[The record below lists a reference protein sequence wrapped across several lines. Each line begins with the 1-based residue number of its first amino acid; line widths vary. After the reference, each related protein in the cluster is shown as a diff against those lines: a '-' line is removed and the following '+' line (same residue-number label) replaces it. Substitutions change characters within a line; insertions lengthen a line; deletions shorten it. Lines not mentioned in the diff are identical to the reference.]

1 MSDETSRLVRAEENY
16 KSILSTLAEMK
27 DDARRRE
34 EKLDSM
40 SEEYTRFKEH
50 REFVCKPLH
59 TKVETLEEMLKKI
72 YESLDLRIR
81 NLEAFKWKAMGAVGV
96 ITFVAN
102 FLAQKLF

>member
-16 KSILSTLAEMK
+16 KNILTTLAEMK
-27 DDARRRE
+27 VDARRRE
-34 EKLDSM
+34 EKLDVM

-59 TKVETLEEMLKKI
+59 TKVENLEEMLKKI
-72 YESLDLRIR
+72 YESLDSRIR

>member
-1 MSDETSRLVRAEENY
+1 MSDDESRLVRAEENY
-16 KSILSTLAEMK
+16 KSILSSLAEMK
-27 DDARRRE
+27 DEARHRE

-59 TKVETLEEMLKKI
+59 IKIESLEEMCKKI
-72 YESLDLRIR
+72 YESLDVRIR
-81 NLEAFKWKAMGAVGV
+81 NLEAFKWKAMGAVCV
-96 ITFVAN
+96 ITFAAN

>member
-16 KSILSTLAEMK
+16 KNIITTLAEMK

-34 EKLDSM
+34 EQLDSM

-50 REFVCKPLH
+50 REFVCMPLR
-59 TKVETLEEMLKKI
+59 TKVEHLEEMLKKI
-72 YESLDLRIR
+72 YESLDSRIR

>member
-1 MSDETSRLVRAEENY
+1 MSDETSRLIRAEENY
-16 KSILSTLAEMK
+16 KSILTTLSEMK

-40 SEEYTRFKEH
+40 FEEYTRFKEH

-59 TKVETLEEMLKKI
+59 TKVENLEEMLKKV

-81 NLEAFKWKAMGAVGV
+81 NLEVFKWKAMGAVGV

>member
-16 KSILSTLAEMK
+16 KSILATLAEMK

-50 REFVCKPLH
+50 REFVCKPLRI
-59 TKVETLEEMLKKI
+59 KVENLEEMCKKI
-72 YESLDLRIR
+72 YESLDTRIR

>member
-1 MSDETSRLVRAEENY
+1 MSDDTSRLVRAEENY
-16 KSILSTLAEMK
+16 KNILTTLAEMK

-59 TKVETLEEMLKKI
+59 TKVENLEEMLKKI
-72 YESLDLRIR
+72 YESLDSRIR

>member
-16 KSILSTLAEMK
+16 KNILTTLAEMK
-27 DDARRRE
+27 VDARRRE
-34 EKLDSM
+34 EKLDVM

-50 REFVCKPLH
+50 REFVCKPLY
-59 TKVETLEEMLKKI
+59 TKLDNLEEECKRN
-72 YESLDLRIR
+72 YNSLDLRIR
-81 NLEAFKWKAMGAVGV
+81 SLEAFKWKAMGAVGV

>member
-1 MSDETSRLVRAEENY
+1 MSDDASRLVRAEENY
-16 KSILSTLAEMK
+16 KSILYTLAEMK

-40 SEEYTRFKEH
+40 SEEYTRCKEH

-59 TKVETLEEMLKKI
+59 IKVENLEEMCKKI
-72 YESLDLRIR
+72 YESLDVRIR

-96 ITFVAN
+96 ITFAAN

>member
-16 KSILSTLAEMK
+16 KNILATLAEMK

-50 REFVCKPLH
+50 REFVCKPLY
-59 TKVETLEEMLKKI
+59 TKVENLEDMFKKI
-72 YESLDLRIR
+72 YDSLDSRIR

>member
-1 MSDETSRLVRAEENY
+1 MSGDASRLIRAEENY

-50 REFVCKPLH
+50 RELVCKPLH
-59 TKVETLEEMLKKI
+59 IKVENLEELCKKI
-72 YESLDLRIR
+72 YESLDVRIR
-81 NLEAFKWKAMGAVGV
+81 NLETFKWKAMGAVGV
-96 ITFVAN
+96 ITFAAS
-102 FLAQKLF
+102 FLAQKFF

>member
-1 MSDETSRLVRAEENY
+1 MSYDMSRLIRAEENY
-16 KSILSTLAEMK
+16 KNILTTLAEMK

-59 TKVETLEEMLKKI
+59 TKVENLEAMLKKI

-96 ITFVAN
+96 ITFAAN

>member
-1 MSDETSRLVRAEENY
+1 MSDESSRLVRAEENY
-16 KSILSTLAEMK
+16 KSILTTLAEMK

-50 REFVCKPLH
+50 REFVCKPLY
-59 TKVETLEEMLKKI
+59 TKVENLEEMLKKI

-96 ITFVAN
+96 ITFIAN

>member
-1 MSDETSRLVRAEENY
+1 MSDDASRLVRAEENY
-16 KSILSTLAEMK
+16 KNILTTLAEMK

-59 TKVETLEEMLKKI
+59 TKLDNLEEECKKN
-72 YESLDLRIR
+72 YNSLDLRIR
-81 NLEAFKWKAMGAVGV
+81 SLEAFKWKAMGAVGV
-96 ITFVAN
+96 ITFAAN

>member
-16 KSILSTLAEMK
+16 KNILTTLTEMK

-34 EKLDSM
+34 EKLDLM
-40 SEEYTRFKEH
+40 SEECTRFKEYK
-50 REFVCKPLH
+50 ELVCKPLH
-59 TKVETLEEMLKKI
+59 TKLDNLEEECKKN
-72 YESLDLRIR
+72 YNSLDLRIR
-81 NLEAFKWKAMGAVGV
+81 SLEAFRWKAVGAVGV

>member
-16 KSILSTLAEMK
+16 KNILTTLAEMK

-59 TKVETLEEMLKKI
+59 TKVENLEEMLKKF

-102 FLAQKLF
+102 FVAQKLF

>member
-16 KSILSTLAEMK
+16 KSILTTLAEMK

-50 REFVCKPLH
+50 REFVCKPLNI
-59 TKVETLEEMLKKI
+59 KVENLEETLKKI
-72 YESLDLRIR
+72 YASLDLRIR
-81 NLEAFKWKAMGAVGV
+81 NLEAFKWKAVGAVGV

>member
-16 KSILSTLAEMK
+16 KSILATLSEMK

-50 REFVCKPLH
+50 REFVCKPLLI
-59 TKVETLEEMLKKI
+59 KVENLEEMCKKI

-102 FLAQKLF
+102 FVAQKLF

>member
-16 KSILSTLAEMK
+16 KSILTTLAEMK
-27 DDARRRE
+27 NDARRRE

-59 TKVETLEEMLKKI
+59 TKVENLEEMLKKI

-81 NLEAFKWKAMGAVGV
+81 NLEAFKWKAVGAVGV

>member
-1 MSDETSRLVRAEENY
+1 MSGETSRLVRAEENY
-16 KSILSTLAEMK
+16 KSILTTLSEMK

-50 REFVCKPLH
+50 REFVCKPLN
-59 TKVETLEEMLKKI
+59 TKVENLEEMLKKV

-81 NLEAFKWKAMGAVGV
+81 NLEVFKWKAMGAVGV

>member
-1 MSDETSRLVRAEENY
+1 MLDETSRLVRAEENY
-16 KSILSTLAEMK
+16 KSILTTLAEMK

-59 TKVETLEEMLKKI
+59 TKVENLEEMLKKI

-96 ITFVAN
+96 ITFLAN

>member
-16 KSILSTLAEMK
+16 KSILTTLAEMK

-50 REFVCKPLH
+50 REFVCKPLYV
-59 TKVETLEEMLKKI
+59 KVENLEETLKKI

>member
-1 MSDETSRLVRAEENY
+1 MLDDTSRLVRAEENY
-16 KSILSTLAEMK
+16 KNILTTLAEMK

-59 TKVETLEEMLKKI
+59 TKVENLEEMLKKI

-81 NLEAFKWKAMGAVGV
+81 NLETFKWKAMGAVGV

>member
-16 KSILSTLAEMK
+16 KSILTTLAEMK

-59 TKVETLEEMLKKI
+59 TKVENLEEALKKI

-81 NLEAFKWKAMGAVGV
+81 NLEAFKRTAMGAVGV

>member
-1 MSDETSRLVRAEENY
+1 MLDEASRLVRAEENY
-16 KSILSTLAEMK
+16 KNILTTLAEMK
-27 DDARRRE
+27 IDARRRE
-34 EKLDSM
+34 EKLDVM

-59 TKVETLEEMLKKI
+59 IKIDNLEEECKKN
-72 YESLDLRIR
+72 YNSLDLRIR
-81 NLEAFKWKAMGAVGV
+81 SLEAFKWKAIGAVGV

>member
-16 KSILSTLAEMK
+16 KNILTTLAEMK
-27 DDARRRE
+27 EDARRRE
-34 EKLDSM
+34 EKLDGM

-59 TKVETLEEMLKKI
+59 TKVENLEEMLKKI

>member
-1 MSDETSRLVRAEENY
+1 MSDEASRLVRAEENY
-16 KSILSTLAEMK
+16 KSILTTLAEMK

-59 TKVETLEEMLKKI
+59 TKVENLEEMLKKI

-102 FLAQKLF
+102 FVAQKLF

>member
-16 KSILSTLAEMK
+16 KSILTTLAEMK

-40 SEEYTRFKEH
+40 SEEYTRFEEH
-50 REFVCKPLH
+50 REFVCKPLLI
-59 TKVETLEEMLKKI
+59 KVENLEETLKKI

>member
-16 KSILSTLAEMK
+16 KSILTTLAEMK

-59 TKVETLEEMLKKI
+59 IKVENLEETLKKI

>member
-16 KSILSTLAEMK
+16 KSILTTLAEMK

-50 REFVCKPLH
+50 REFVCKPLR
-59 TKVETLEEMLKKI
+59 TKVENLEEMLKKI

-81 NLEAFKWKAMGAVGV
+81 NLEAFKWKAVGAVGV

>member
-1 MSDETSRLVRAEENY
+1 MSDDTSRLVRAEENY
-16 KSILSTLAEMK
+16 KNILTTLAEMK

-34 EKLDSM
+34 EKLDGM
-40 SEEYTRFKEH
+40 SVEYTRFKEH

-59 TKVETLEEMLKKI
+59 TKVENLEETCKKI